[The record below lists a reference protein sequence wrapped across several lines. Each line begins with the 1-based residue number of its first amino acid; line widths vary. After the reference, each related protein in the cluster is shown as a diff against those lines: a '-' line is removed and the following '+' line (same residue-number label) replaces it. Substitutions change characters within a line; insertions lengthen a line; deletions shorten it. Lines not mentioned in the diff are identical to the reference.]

1 MRVALTLSFTA
12 NLMLAIFSILVLPER
27 VAIHFA
33 WGGAA
38 DGWAARLD
46 SVLLTL
52 SLDTLLFLTFW
63 LSPALLRRTPVNW
76 VNLPNRAY
84 WLSPERREATI
95 ARFCERLWAF
105 GAALF
110 LFLLAVGLLTLAAN
124 RSDPVR
130 RDQPLFLVAL
140 GLFLAYT
147 LYWTVALIQ
156 DFRLPTGSGGT

>member
-1 MRVALTLSFTA
+1 MRIALILSFMA
-12 NLMLAIFSILVLPER
+12 NLFLALVSASLLPER

-38 DGWAARLD
+38 NGWASRLD

-52 SLDTLLFLTFW
+52 GLDTLLFLTFW
-63 LSPALLRRTPVNW
+63 LSPAWLRRTPINW

-95 ARFCERLWAF
+95 ARFSERLWAF
-105 GAALF
+105 GTALF
-110 LFLLAVGLLTLAAN
+110 LFLLAVGLLTLEAN

-130 RDQPLFLVAL
+130 LDEPLFLVAL
-140 GLFLAYT
+140 AFFLAYT
-147 LYWTVALIQ
+147 LYWAVALAR
-156 DFRLPTGSGGT
+156 DFRMPRA

>member
-1 MRVALTLSFTA
+1 MRMTLILTFLANIALA
-12 NLMLAIFSILVLPER
+12 LASLAWLPDK

-33 WGGAA
+33 WSGNA

-52 SLDTLLFLTFW
+52 GLDTLLFLTFW
-63 LSPALLRRTPVNW
+63 LSPALLRRTPLKW

-95 ARFCERLWAF
+95 ARVSARLWAF
-105 GAALF
+105 GTVLF

-124 RSDPVR
+124 RADPVR
-130 RDQPLFLVAL
+130 LDQPLFLVAL
-140 GLFLAYT
+140 ALFLAYT
-147 LYWTVALIQ
+147 LYWTVALGR
-156 DFRLPTGSGGT
+156 DFRRPTGSDT